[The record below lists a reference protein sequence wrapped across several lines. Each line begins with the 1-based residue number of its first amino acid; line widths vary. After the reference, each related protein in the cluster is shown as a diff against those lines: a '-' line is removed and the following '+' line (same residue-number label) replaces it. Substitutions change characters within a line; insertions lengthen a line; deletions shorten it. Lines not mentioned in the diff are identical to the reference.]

1 MGLSK
6 SQVRK
11 KVDNS
16 LCGHHDNYW
25 YINSEGSKNIVD
37 NGREDRGP
45 GEAQIRENNGKE
57 EEVKICI
64 SALTKLLSK
73 RHFSYKKPW
82 LFIFSKMPS
91 TEEIFNKR

>member
-16 LCGHHDNYW
+16 LCVYHDNYW

-37 NGREDRGP
+37 NGREDRGQ
-45 GEAQIRENNGKE
+45 ERHRSERTM
-57 EEVKICI
+57 VK
-64 SALTKLLSK
+64 K
-73 RHFSYKKPW
+73 RK
-82 LFIFSKMPS
+82 
-91 TEEIFNKR
+91 